1 MRELIGRYHDAVE
14 RYLRLKLRDQN
25 LADEVFQ
32 EFWTKLLT
40 HKLAGADQQQGP
52 VPRLPPDGPPPPDH
66 RPLPGPEAP
75 AAPPRRPARPLQP
88 RRRLRPRLARGR
100 HQARLVA
107 ARDLRGQHPQEPLRH
122 ASSTSASTTPRPRSR
137 SSPQQLGEQTRRQ
150 GHARGVPQDPPARP
164 RQVPGAADPGAPRDH
179 PPAEPEDIE
188 AEIFDLGLGHLY
200 RRYSAESDD

>member
-52 VPRLPPDGPPPPDH
+52 VPRLPPDRPPPPDH

-75 AAPPRRPARPLQP
+75 AASPRRPARPREP

-100 HQARLVA
+100 SSSGSGRGSRPTRSTPPRTATRRVLHLRVGNPKAPIEELA
-107 ARDLRGQHPQEPLRH
+107 AE
-122 ASSTSASTTPRPRSR
+122 
-137 SSPQQLGEQTRRQ
+137 LGEQTGDQR
-150 GHARGVPQDPPARP
+150 HARSVSQDPPARP
-164 RQVPGAADPGAPRDH
+164 RQVPRAPDPGAPRDD
-179 PPAEPEDIE
+179 PPRRARGHRGRDLRPRPRPPLPPLSRAE
-188 AEIFDLGLGHLY
+188 H
-200 RRYSAESDD
+200 